1 MAPYESSH
9 AQPVCSGQS
18 LQSLATE
25 LSPFEVALM
34 GDSIRVMMELGR
46 KKPVAVA
53 VAFDWPGWERSG
65 KSEEDA
71 LRVLDTYR
79 GRYAR
84 VADIAG
90 LADEFGGIG
99 DPVVVER
106 IEGIGM
112 TDFYGLS
119 MRAAGPEAERM
130 SDAACE
136 RKIALL
142 RACWAHFD
150 DVASHVSAELR
161 KGPRGGGRERDRI
174 IEHVNNVEISDFSRK
189 VGLDVPI
196 EAQRDPGAFHA
207 YRDAFCAA
215 IRDYNAR
222 GASARNWT
230 VQFVIRH
237 SAYHVL
243 DHAWEMEDR
252 DLSTG
257 S

>member
-1 MAPYESSH
+1 
-9 AQPVCSGQS
+9 
-18 LQSLATE
+18 
-25 LSPFEVALM
+25 M
-34 GDSIRVMMELGR
+34 GEAIRVMIELGR

-79 GRYAR
+79 PRYAR
-84 VADIAG
+84 VAEFAG
-90 LADEFGGIG
+90 LEDEFRGAGE
-99 DPVVVER
+99 PVVVEH

-119 MRAAGPEAERM
+119 MRPAGPEQEQM
-130 SDAACE
+130 SEAACD

-142 RACWAHFD
+142 RASWTYFD
-150 DVASHVSAELR
+150 DVASRVSAELR
-161 KGPRGGGRERDRI
+161 KGPRGGGRDRDRI
-174 IEHVNNVEISDFSRK
+174 VQHVNNVEISDFAKK
-189 VGLDVPI
+189 VGLNTPI
-196 EAQRDPGAFHA
+196 EAQQDPDALRA

-215 IRDYNAR
+215 IREYNAR
-222 GASARNWT
+222 GPSARNWT

-252 DLSTG
+252 DLSGG

>member
-1 MAPYESSH
+1 MRPGTGAHVCDDALVSES
-9 AQPVCSGQS
+9 
-18 LQSLATE
+18 L
-25 LSPFEVALM
+25 
-34 GDSIRVMMELGR
+34 RVMIELGR

-79 GRYAR
+79 PRYAR
-84 VADIAG
+84 VAELAG
-90 LADEFGGIG
+90 LAKEFGDIG
-99 DPVVVER
+99 EPVVVER

-119 MRAAGPEAERM
+119 MRPAGAEREQM
-130 SDAACE
+130 SVAACE

-142 RACWAHFD
+142 RASWTYFD
-150 DVASHVSAELR
+150 DVASRVSAELR

-174 IEHVNNVEISDFSRK
+174 IEHVHNVEISDFARK
-189 VGLDVPI
+189 VGLDTPI
-196 EAQRDPGAFHA
+196 EAQRDPGALRA

-215 IRDYNAR
+215 IRESNAR
-222 GASARNWT
+222 GPAARNWT

-237 SAYHVL
+237 AAYHVL

-252 DLSTG
+252 DLSR
-257 S
+257 SS

>member
-1 MAPYESSH
+1 MRE
-9 AQPVCSGQS
+9 
-18 LQSLATE
+18 
-25 LSPFEVALM
+25 ALM
-34 GDSIRVMMELGR
+34 GDSLRVMIELGR

-65 KSEEDA
+65 RSEEDA

-79 GRYAR
+79 GRYAN
-84 VADIAG
+84 VAELAG
-90 LADEFGGIG
+90 IADEFGGIG

-119 MRAAGPEAERM
+119 MRAAGPEEEQM

-136 RKIALL
+136 RKIGLL
-142 RACWAHFD
+142 RACWTYFD
-150 DVASHVSAELR
+150 AVASRVSAELR
-161 KGPRGGGRERDRI
+161 KGPRGGGRDRDRI
-174 IEHVNNVEISDFSRK
+174 VEHVNNVEISDFAKK
-189 VGLDVPI
+189 VGLTTLI
-196 EAQRDPGAFHA
+196 EAQQEPDALQA
-207 YRDAFCAA
+207 YREEFCAA
-215 IRDYNAR
+215 IREYNAR

-237 SAYHVL
+237 SAYHLL

-252 DLSTG
+252 DPSG
-257 S
+257 DP

>member
-1 MAPYESSH
+1 MA
-9 AQPVCSGQS
+9 
-18 LQSLATE
+18 
-25 LSPFEVALM
+25 
-34 GDSIRVMMELGR
+34 DSIRVMMELGR

-65 KSEEDA
+65 TSEEDA
-71 LRVLDTYR
+71 LRMLGMYR
-79 GRYAR
+79 PRYAK
-84 VADIAG
+84 VAKLAG
-90 LADEFGGIG
+90 IADEFKGTG

-112 TDFYGLS
+112 TDFYGIS
-119 MRAAGPEAERM
+119 MRAATPEEEQM

-142 RACWAHFD
+142 RACWTYFD
-150 DVASHVSAELR
+150 GVASRVSAELR
-161 KGPRGGGRERDRI
+161 KGPRGGGRDRDRI
-174 IEHVNNVEISDFSRK
+174 VQHVNNVEISDFAKK
-189 VGLDVPI
+189 VGLTTPI
-196 EAQRDPGAFHA
+196 EAQQDPDDLRA

-215 IRDYNAR
+215 IREYNAR
-222 GASARNWT
+222 GAAARNWA

-252 DLSTG
+252 DLST
-257 S
+257 SS